1 MSEPFVGEIRMFA
14 GNFAPRG
21 WAFCDGQ
28 LLAVSQNDAL
38 FSLLGTIYGGD
49 GRTTFGLPDMRGRI
63 PLHAGT
69 GPGLSQRRLGD
80 KSGTEEETLTTN
92 QLASHTHAL
101 QGNTAAADSA
111 TAQDNLLATPGGVTA
126 FEPITNAP
134 GTNISLASTTITNT
148 GGNRSHTNLMPT
160 LCVNFIIALLGIY
173 PSRH

>member
-49 GRTTFGLPDMRGRI
+49 GRTTFGLPDLRGRI

-69 GPGLSQRRLGD
+69 GPGLSQRRLGS
-80 KSGTEEETLTTN
+80 KSGAEKVTLTTN
-92 QLASHTHAL
+92 QLASHSHDWNAS
-101 QGNTAAADSA
+101 TAAATGRA
-111 TAQDNLLATPGGVTA
+111 PAGKVLADVTPGRIFRA
-126 FEPITNAP
+126 IDQNTN
-134 GTNISLASTTITNT
+134 LASNTIANT
-148 GGNRSHTNLMPT
+148 GGSQPHTNLMPT
-160 LCVNFIIALLGIY
+160 LCINFIIALVGIY
-173 PSRH
+173 PSRQ

>member
-63 PLHAGT
+63 PVHAGN
-69 GPGLSQRRLGD
+69 GPGLSPRRLGA
-80 KSGTEEETLTTN
+80 KGGQEKVTLTVN
-92 QLASHTHAL
+92 QLPSHTHPLNAT
-101 QGNTAAADSA
+101 QGAATD
-111 TAQDNLLATPGGVTA
+111 TRPVG
-126 FEPITNAP
+126 NAP
-134 GTNISLASTTITNT
+134 AQSAGADIWSTRNVDVNMATQSITT
-148 GGNRSHTNLMPT
+148 VGGSQAHTNLMPF
-160 LCVNFIIALLGIY
+160 LCVNFIIALVGIY

>member
-38 FSLLGTIYGGD
+38 FSLFGTVYGGD
-49 GRTTFGLPDMRGRI
+49 GRTTFGLPDLRGRI

-69 GPGLSQRRLGD
+69 GPGRSPRRLGS
-80 KSGTEEETLTTN
+80 KGGEETVTVTVN
-92 QLASHTHAL
+92 QLPSHTHAMTATTGAAVGRDPVGSQQDLAPATAGGDGYARQL
-101 QGNTAAADSA
+101 QPVAMNAAAVGSA
-111 TAQDNLLATPGGVTA
+111 GGRQ
-126 FEPITNAP
+126 P
-134 GTNISLASTTITNT
+134 
-148 GGNRSHTNLMPT
+148 HTNLMPF
-160 LCVNFIIALLGIY
+160 LCVHFIVALFGIY

>member
-63 PLHAGT
+63 PLHAGP
-69 GPGLSQRRLGD
+69 GPGLSSRKLGT
-80 KSGTEEETLTTN
+80 KSGTEKETLTTN
-92 QLASHTHAL
+92 HLASHAHDMK
-101 QGNTAAADSA
+101 GNTNTADSA
-111 TAQDNLLATPGGVTA
+111 TAQGKMLATPVGVRA
-126 FEPITNAP
+126 FEPNDP
-134 GTNISLASTTITNT
+134 NISLANTTITNT
-148 GGNRSHTNLMPT
+148 GGSQSHTNLMPT
-160 LCVNFIIALLGIY
+160 VCINFIIALFGVY
-173 PSRH
+173 PSRQ